1 MKILKKRRI
10 QGKTDYVRRLNL
22 LKSELPRIVFRKTNR
37 YITSQYVTSEETQD
51 RVEITANSKMLF
63 KYGWPKELSG
73 SLKSISASY
82 LTGFLMGK
90 KKLKEKKETPILDFG
105 MYRVLWGGR
114 IFAFIKGLKDA
125 GINVKCDEEA
135 FPKDETIH
143 GKNLRKDFSDKFMAI
158 KSKIEKE

>member
-1 MKILKKRRI
+1 
-10 QGKTDYVRRLNL
+10 
-22 LKSELPRIVFRKTNR
+22 
-37 YITSQYVTSEETQD
+37 
-51 RVEITANSKMLF
+51 MLTLH
-63 KYGWPKELSG
+63 KPEPK
-73 SLKSISASY
+73 A
-82 LTGFLMGK
+82 
-90 KKLKEKKETPILDFG
+90 KEKKETPILDFG
-105 MYRVLWGGR
+105 MYSVLWGGR